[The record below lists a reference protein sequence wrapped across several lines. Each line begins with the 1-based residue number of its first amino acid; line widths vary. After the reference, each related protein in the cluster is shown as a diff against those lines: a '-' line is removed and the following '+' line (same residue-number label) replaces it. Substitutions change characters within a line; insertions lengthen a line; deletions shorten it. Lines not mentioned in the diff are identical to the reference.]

1 MELEDWLKILPWIII
16 AIPTLFIGYY
26 GIRAWRNPA
35 FKRSFLAFTYQFV
48 SFFGFII
55 IPLKFFFKKIRDVF
69 LYLFPL
75 HIIERFSDYFGLDP
89 KKPHAWSSKN
99 LFTTMVISFVTIFA
113 IVLYSWYSTQQG
125 ALQEGEVMNPQLNTF
140 AIIAFSFLV
149 MCVLYVF
156 YIFGKG
162 KYDKKNPENIFPSE
176 GTFREQA
183 TWTLKR
189 SATFMK
195 SLILLIIILGV
206 LGGMLWFAMTSPEN
220 AEWIASTLMVLTGIV
235 ILTIVYFGIKDLEI
249 IKKLMK
255 NKILQFIFH
264 LIFLIPCLIFEV
276 VNYIYN
282 ELKYT
287 PQYIYNIL
295 IFEIIFIALYFVYPI
310 IKDKL
315 YVFLP
320 FADDNTEVKK
330 AELKTISLSK
340 LQLKKEISEEK
351 KKLTKKYTMLDDY
364 SFFQKIKKNSLTVKE
379 KEDELENHIISYL
392 CPACGPTQRDPT
404 KPLVDNTIYKTTN
417 KQKINDVKAILVG
430 RNYKGGLIEK
440 IALLEARMADLD
452 DKEKSLEQQ
461 IKDGDGGLE
470 TKVIQ
475 MKSVYLGEKNKI
487 ANYKDLRKGGKMVID
502 DIKYNYA
509 ISFWFFLH
517 SNAPNFYKKNRF
529 YEILNYSDKPRIS
542 YNPSKNE
549 LVVIMNDGDAEHK
562 RIRSYKIKDIKLQRW
577 NNLVINYVNGA
588 LDIFLDKELVAT
600 LPQTIPANTADNLTI
615 GDDNGINGGICN
627 IVFYGNRLTKR
638 RIEMNYELLKNK
650 NPPVL

>member
-1 MELEDWLKILPWIII
+1 
-16 AIPTLFIGYY
+16 
-26 GIRAWRNPA
+26 
-35 FKRSFLAFTYQFV
+35 
-48 SFFGFII
+48 
-55 IPLKFFFKKIRDVF
+55 
-69 LYLFPL
+69 
-75 HIIERFSDYFGLDP
+75 
-89 KKPHAWSSKN
+89 
-99 LFTTMVISFVTIFA
+99 
-113 IVLYSWYSTQQG
+113 
-125 ALQEGEVMNPQLNTF
+125 
-140 AIIAFSFLV
+140 
-149 MCVLYVF
+149 
-156 YIFGKG
+156 
-162 KYDKKNPENIFPSE
+162 
-176 GTFREQA
+176 
-183 TWTLKR
+183 
-189 SATFMK
+189 MK

-220 AEWIASTLMVLTGIV
+220 AEWIASTLLVLTGIV
-235 ILTIVYFGIKDLEI
+235 LLTIVYFGIKDLEI

-264 LIFLIPCLIFEV
+264 LIFLIPCLIFEI

-295 IFEIIFIALYFVYPI
+295 IFEIIFIALYFVYPM

-330 AELKTISLSK
+330 AELKTILLSK
-340 LQLKKEISEEK
+340 LELKKEISEEK
-351 KKLTKKYTMLDDY
+351 KKLTEKYPMFDDY
-364 SFFQKIKKNSLTVKE
+364 SFFQKIKSKSLTVKE
-379 KEDELENHIISYL
+379 KEDDLENHIISYL
-392 CPACGPTQRDPT
+392 CPGCGPEPRDPT
-404 KPLVDNTIYKTTN
+404 KPLVNPITYKTGN
-417 KQKINDVKAILVG
+417 RGEIEKVKRILVG
-430 RNYKGGLIEK
+430 NNYDEGIIKK
-440 IALLEARMADLD
+440 IAILEARMADLD

-475 MKSVYLGEKNKI
+475 MIPVYLGKKNKI
-487 ANYKDLRKGGKMVID
+487 ANYQNLRKGSKMVID
-502 DIKYNYA
+502 DIRYNYA

-517 SNAPNFYKKNRF
+517 SNAPNFYKKDRM
-529 YEILNYSDKPRIS
+529 YDILNYSDKPCIS

-549 LVVIMNDGDAEHK
+549 LVVKMNDGNEEHK
-562 RIRSYKIKDIKLQRW
+562 RIRIYKIKDIKLQRW

-588 LDIFLDKELVAT
+588 LDIFLDKELVASI
-600 LPQTIPANTADNLTI
+600 PQTIPANTADNLTI
-615 GDDNGINGGICN
+615 GDDEGLNGGICN